1 MVALGKPLDPEDVE
15 MILEAVDQRQQNF
28 PDEPRD
34 ITFLLVLLNIGE
46 RYRSVSCV
54 SGEWVGKKGDILNK
68 TADGTP
74 LCPNGHLLEQG
85 SGVTLGWIP
94 QP

>member
-1 MVALGKPLDPEDVE
+1 MVALGKPLAPEDVE
-15 MILEAVDQRQQNF
+15 MILEAVDQRSQNF

-54 SGEWVGKKGDILNK
+54 AGEWVGKKSDISNK

-85 SGVTLGWIP
+85 AGVTLGWIS